1 MRTGHSFWAKNRQ
14 DSDLIDIQALLN
26 SYWDSTEHE
35 FTVQSQS
42 SPPSPLVSDGE
53 AQRPLS
59 LLGSI
64 MGI

>member
-1 MRTGHSFWAKNRQ
+1 MRTGRSFWAKNRQ

-42 SPPSPLVSDGE
+42 SPPPSPFLSDE
-53 AQRPLS
+53 AQRTLS
-59 LLGSI
+59 LLESI